1 MVFITIS
8 DDSKIITSLDVLEET
23 EMSTIMNIIENDFSI
38 SMNVNELTYNGNALN
53 KFDTIKKLN
62 IKEGDLL
69 FIRKKLS
76 LDLISN
82 ETNNIK
88 TTKNNN
94 NNNNN
99 LNKLSFNSLLEQL
112 KEMQENEYIKKEAE
126 NLLHLK
132 NDRSKMC
139 VLEIQNKKLYDAIN
153 KQNIEE
159 IKNILKEK
167 YENEKKEKEREQ
179 QMYENALKNPLSE
192 DSQKY
197 IYENIYKNQINS
209 NLALAQEHFPEA
221 FGVVFMLYIPVEIN
235 KNVVHAFVDSGAQSS
250 IMSKKCAE
258 KCNILRLMDKRFT
271 GIAKGVGTK
280 TILGKIH
287 MIDIK
292 IGNHFYAVSLT
303 IIDEYDI
310 EFIFGLD
317 LLKRHQCSIDLKQN
331 ALIIDNDKIPFLSE
345 KDVISRSSQN
355 IDFDITK
362 DAMNDFYK

>member
-23 EMSTIMNIIENDFSI
+23 EISTIMNIIENDFSI
-38 SMNVNELTYNGNALN
+38 SMNINELTYNGNALN
-53 KFDTIKKLN
+53 KYDTIKKLN

-76 LDLISN
+76 LDLDLIN
-82 ETNNIK
+82 NNTNNQ
-88 TTKNNN
+88 TT
-94 NNNNN
+94 NNNN
-99 LNKLSFNSLLEQL
+99 LNNTNKFSFNTLLEQF
-112 KEMQENEYIKKEAE
+112 KEIQENEYIKKEAE

-132 NDRSKMC
+132 NDKSKMC
-139 VLEIQNKKLYDAIN
+139 VLEIQDKKLYDAIIN
-153 KQNIEE
+153 GNIEE
-159 IKNILKEK
+159 IKKILKEK

-179 QMYENALKNPLSE
+179 QMYEKALKNPLSE

-235 KNVVHAFVDSGAQSS
+235 KKVVHAFVDSGAQSS

-355 IDFDITK
+355 IDLDITK
-362 DAMNDFYK
+362 DEINDFYK